1 MRDRAGVLRGRD
13 APIVARAGEPLLR
26 VSGLCR
32 VLGERPVLSDVDLEV
47 GAGEMVAVV
56 GPNGSGK
63 TTLLRCVLGIDL
75 PNSGEVR
82 LCGEALTA
90 GGLTARRWIAAA
102 LDDVDFF
109 GDLSI
114 IEHLALLA
122 AAHGGAEPDTDPMTL
137 LDEAGLAGFA
147 DQLPV
152 TLSSG
157 QRRRLAL
164 LSCFARPRLIVVL
177 DEPEQRLDR
186 AGRRWL
192 LDRLRHEKALGHGVL
207 ISTHDRQLNRA
218 LADRTVD
225 LARTAD
231 LGRSGR

>member
-1 MRDRAGVLRGRD
+1 VDGEEVRVRGKAGLAASSFDVRVD
-13 APIVARAGEPLLR
+13 PNEPLLS
-26 VSGLCR
+26 VSGLRR
-32 VLGERPVLSDVDLEV
+32 VLGGRHVLSGVDLQV
-47 GAGEMVAVV
+47 ARGEAVAVV

-63 TTLLRCVLGIDL
+63 TTLLRCVLGTDRCNGGTL
-75 PNSGEVR
+75 R
-82 LCGEALTA
+82 FCGEPLVA
-90 GGLTARRWIAAA
+90 GGARERSGIAAA

-114 IEHLALLA
+114 AEHVALLA
-122 AAHGGAEPDTDPMTL
+122 AAHGDADPDRLARTL
-137 LDEAGLAGFA
+137 LGEAALAAAA

-164 LSCFARPRLIVVL
+164 LTCFARPRLLVVL

-192 LDRLRHEKALGHGVL
+192 ITRLQQEKRLGHGVL
-207 ISTHDRQLNRA
+207 ISTHDRQLIA
-218 LADRTVD
+218 ELADRVVD
-225 LARTAD
+225 LGTRE
-231 LGRSGR
+231 